1 MVQKLSRIYGM
12 VLISEDA
19 SEYIPNTY
27 CVKLSW
33 YTLAR
38 QLLLNVLLVNSRA
51 RGIGILVGELRQSTW
66 RLCLA
71 WPSGESSYDFNG
83 NAHGHPNL

>member
-1 MVQKLSRIYGM
+1 MAQRFSRIYGM

-19 SEYIPNTY
+19 SEYILNTY
-27 CVKLSW
+27 SVKLSW
-33 YTLAR
+33 YTSAR
-38 QLLLNVLLVNSRA
+38 QLLLHVLLVNPRA

-71 WPSGESSYDFNG
+71 WPSGEPSYRVNG
-83 NAHGHPNL
+83 NANSHSNL